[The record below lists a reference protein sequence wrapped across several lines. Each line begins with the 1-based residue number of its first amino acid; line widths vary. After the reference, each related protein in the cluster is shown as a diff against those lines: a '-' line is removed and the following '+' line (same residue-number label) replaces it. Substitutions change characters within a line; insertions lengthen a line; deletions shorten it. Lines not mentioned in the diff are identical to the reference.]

1 MLDFTDFKTALVAGC
16 RSMLDAIPEDSILK
30 NIELEE
36 RSVTKAQRGELSAL
50 LFRAPGTA
58 CAPTFYVEDY
68 YGMYRDGHPLEEL
81 YVRLVQDGIH
91 YVTNPPSIAGID
103 PEALAE
109 REGFGVRLL
118 NKAKNHDYLK
128 DVPHIDDIGLA
139 LIAEM
144 RSGEFRAVITNSLM
158 EEMGLTKEE
167 LFEKALR
174 ESAEKDRATLYRISD
189 MLCSP
194 ESCENLLESGAD
206 AINESDPLLVL
217 SNEDCFWGAA
227 ALFYPGMLARLSD
240 LLGGN
245 FYVLPSSVHEVL
257 LLPVSEGDPQSL
269 ASTIR
274 EANRSVT
281 DCSVFLADDL
291 FVCVSGKLKQVS
303 FGGVI
308 PSRGNIPC

>member
-50 LFRAPGTA
+50 LFRVPGTA
-58 CAPTFYVEDY
+58 CAPTFYVEDF

-217 SNEDCFWGAA
+217 SNEDCFWGAS
-227 ALFYPGMLARLSD
+227 ALFYPGMKVRDILKLSAD
-240 LLGGN
+240 L
-245 FYVLPSSVHEVL
+245 
-257 LLPVSEGDPQSL
+257 
-269 ASTIR
+269 R
-274 EANRSVT
+274 KK
-281 DCSVFLADDL
+281 DCSAEAKDL
-291 FVCVSGKLKQVS
+291 CGRLQLD
-303 FGGVI
+303 
-308 PSRGNIPC
+308 PSRNGCILIRFQRFHDPAADALPLPCFLCYNRLRKNFG

>member
-16 RSMLDAIPEDSILK
+16 RSMLDAIPDDSIFK
-30 NIELEE
+30 SIELEE

-58 CAPTFYVEDY
+58 CAPTFYVEDF

-174 ESAEKDRATLYRISD
+174 ESADKDRATLYRISD

-194 ESCENLLESGAD
+194 ESK
-206 AINESDPLLVL
+206 
-217 SNEDCFWGAA
+217 
-227 ALFYPGMLARLSD
+227 R
-240 LLGGN
+240 
-245 FYVLPSSVHEVL
+245 
-257 LLPVSEGDPQSL
+257 
-269 ASTIR
+269 R
-274 EANRSVT
+274 
-281 DCSVFLADDL
+281 
-291 FVCVSGKLKQVS
+291 
-303 FGGVI
+303 
-308 PSRGNIPC
+308 